1 MPPQTNTPRRSDAT
15 PELLGIM
22 PTRGSKLLVETN
34 WFQAYLR
41 VATSVWIFLLDRR
54 RLSVQITRSSFSPKL
69 RLYGAVWLD
78 KGLWRQ
84 TQGSSSWTTMQMSD
98 SGSHSAGESL
108 EPDDLANK
116 SWEELYDRLKAQAAA
131 NVGADLLAAA
141 VGSPGGQGRTAAARS
156 TPLRQEGYF
165 PGRVVKLGLAA

>member
-15 PELLGIM
+15 PDLLGIM
-22 PTRGSKLLVETN
+22 PTRGSKPLVETN

-69 RLYGAVWLD
+69 RLYGAVLLD

-84 TQGSSSWTTMQMSD
+84 TQGSSSWTTMQLSD
-98 SGSHSAGESL
+98 SGSDSVGTSL
-108 EPDDLANK
+108 DLEDLANK

-141 VGSPGGQGRTAAARS
+141 VGSPGGQGHTAAGS
-156 TPLRQEGYF
+156 TSSSSWVFQRL
-165 PGRVVKLGLAA
+165 